1 MFLNSQAL
9 WKCLVL
15 GAGCLD
21 SQAGAFLPTA
31 PAASPPIRPLPHF
44 CPLPS
49 PPAAD
54 PSSSQNVL
62 QLLGGPMRMGLP
74 EASRIC
80 VGGAVPGA
88 ELRGCFQNVP
98 SLCRP
103 RGTKNH
109 ISLDSEGRFWRG
121 SCVFAHVVAGRRGK
135 GGLHQASH
143 EWVEQP
149 LKQLFP
155 ACIACISRARAP
167 CLFVGVSSTSPWTQ
181 GPCSESPPASS
192 RRLLDVSRTPPGVLP
207 VPREAAESGCWTW
220 GLERTPWP
228 PPLHLQG
235 SFCSSQKW
243 PQVSTLTWEGLGR
256 KGGRPVSVALPA
268 RPWLCWG
275 AGHWR

>member
-1 MFLNSQAL
+1 M
-9 WKCLVL
+9 L

-31 PAASPPIRPLPHF
+31 PAAHF

-54 PSSSQNVL
+54 PPTSWNVL

-103 RGTKNH
+103 RGTKNR

-135 GGLHQASH
+135 GGSSPGFPRVGGTALEAIVSCLYYLYFTHKSPLFVCWGVKYISLDPGPLLRVTASIVQAPPGRLQASSLSLGRQQRVAAGH
-143 EWVEQP
+143 GA
-149 LKQLFP
+149 L
-155 ACIACISRARAP
+155 R
-167 CLFVGVSSTSPWTQ
+167 G
-181 GPCSESPPASS
+181 
-192 RRLLDVSRTPPGVLP
+192 PPGHLP
-207 VPREAAESGCWTW
+207 
-220 GLERTPWP
+220 
-228 PPLHLQG
+228 
-235 SFCSSQKW
+235 
-243 PQVSTLTWEGLGR
+243 ST
-256 KGGRPVSVALPA
+256 
-268 RPWLCWG
+268 
-275 AGHWR
+275 